1 MSLTKNKTIKNN
13 FTASASPTVND
24 DANSGYSNGSIWYY
38 NSTVSICVDSTVG
51 AAVWSSLNFDG
62 ALTLQGQWDASTNT
76 PTLVNGTGVNGYA
89 YVVSVAGTVD
99 FGSGDVTFT
108 VGDLVIYDASDTWN
122 KFETGVSYVPED
134 EANKATDFT
143 TLNDTLY
150 PSVQAVEDRT
160 KLFSNENST
169 LSTTKQL
176 TNTSSSVQKIDPDGS
191 NRIVKAEDTPEE
203 GRFYYIYNLDATGK
217 TIEFQNFAGTQIGN
231 LIYSQSCG
239 FFAYDSTNGWTELIT
254 GTGINN
260 VALGQYQSITQID
273 VDSLQLFGG
282 TIRTLSGVDLNLTS
296 DSGEIKA
303 NDDLVVNTNL
313 TIGSNT
319 LTINDTDG
327 NLTIIPDGSGHVDV
341 FTPPATEE
349 SGINVNGT
357 VYDSCFRINDI
368 GGTAPAQAIFH
379 RHSTTLAPLLMGART
394 NDDTSGHTAITNGQS
409 TLSLYGTGWTG
420 SHYDITSQ
428 IDFSADATG
437 TISPTSSPGRIRFF
451 TTPDGSNTP
460 AVALTLDK
468 DKKASFSGDVDI
480 DSGTIDGVSI
490 GASTPATQINVDDL
504 SFFSGTIRT
513 AIGSATDLTILS
525 DTNANISLVADGT
538 GSISLSPFSSGNTT
552 VFDTPSTYDTGVNI
566 GVSTYSKMFRV
577 IHSGGSEKAQAMLIR
592 HSTTE
597 APTLIGGRAN
607 SDTDT
612 PATIANDQESL
623 VFQGV
628 GYSGTGH
635 YDIMAQIKMKTP
647 ASGTINSTS
656 MPGEIVL
663 STTKAGEQ
671 AVTDALTIDEGQ
683 NVTVHTGDLI
693 LSSGNIT
700 VSGTVDGRDVAS
712 DGTKLDELASQ
723 TVTNDATTTRTLA
736 LTDAND
742 YIRFTSASDTTLTV
756 PLNSS
761 VAFPTGTR
769 IDFSRMGVGNVTVAA
784 TGGVTINKAE
794 GLKIAAQ
801 YKAATLVK
809 VATDEWD
816 LFGALAA

>member
-428 IDFSADATG
+428 IDFSADVTG
-437 TISPTSSPGRIRFF
+437 TISSTSSPGRIRFF

-468 DKKASFSGDVDI
+468 DKE
-480 DSGTIDGVSI
+480 
-490 GASTPATQINVDDL
+490 AT
-504 SFFSGTIRT
+504 F
-513 AIGSATDLTILS
+513 
-525 DTNANISLVADGT
+525 
-538 GSISLSPFSSGNTT
+538 
-552 VFDTPSTYDTGVNI
+552 
-566 GVSTYSKMFRV
+566 
-577 IHSGGSEKAQAMLIR
+577 
-592 HSTTE
+592 
-597 APTLIGGRAN
+597 
-607 SDTDT
+607 
-612 PATIANDQESL
+612 
-623 VFQGV
+623 
-628 GYSGTGH
+628 
-635 YDIMAQIKMKTP
+635 
-647 ASGTINSTS
+647 
-656 MPGEIVL
+656 
-663 STTKAGEQ
+663 
-671 AVTDALTIDEGQ
+671 
-683 NVTVHTGDLI
+683 
-693 LSSGNIT
+693 SGNIT

-712 DGTKLDELASQ
+712 DGTKLDGIEASADVTDTTNVTAAGALMDSELTNIADVKALEVGTTVQAYDLVLDELASQ